1 MKLAL
6 KWRLMNI
13 KIMRRHSELLLKL
26 TGIDDDDDDDDDNDD
41 DDDDD
46 NEG

>member
-13 KIMRRHSELLLKL
+13 KIMRRHSELLLKHI
-26 TGIDDDDDDDDDNDD
+26 GIDDDDDDDNDD